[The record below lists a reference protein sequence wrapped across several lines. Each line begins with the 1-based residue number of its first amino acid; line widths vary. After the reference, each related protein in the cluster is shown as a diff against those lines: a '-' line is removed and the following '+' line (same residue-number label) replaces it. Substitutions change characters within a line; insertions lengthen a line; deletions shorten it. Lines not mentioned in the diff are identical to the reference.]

1 MYITDGFSGLK
12 NHASEKII
20 STFKQ
25 NSFEIIINEWSS
37 RNFRFSINNLD
48 KDIDPAG
55 SYVKTTNSGLVI
67 SLKKANKS
75 DIWDSL
81 EKKKGL
87 VLNFKNS

>member
-1 MYITDGFSGLK
+1 V
-12 NHASEKII
+12 
-20 STFKQ
+20 
-25 NSFEIIINEWSS
+25 IINEWSS

-55 SYVKTTNSGLVI
+55 SYVKATNSGLIV

-75 DIWDSL
+75 DTWDSL

-87 VLNFKNS
+87 VISY